1 MEVKAAT
8 LDDVK
13 DLHETMIL
21 AYQEYIH
28 IPASTSAL
36 DETIESITEKLKNG
50 EEALVVYDHEKA
62 IASVRYIIEN
72 DALFFER
79 LSVIPE
85 YRGQRVARL
94 LLNALEEITRSKGY
108 HTIRCKVRM
117 SLTKNMNMYRAF
129 GYTQYGQTIFPLRGI
144 QIDVAKM
151 EKRL

>member
-1 MEVKAAT
+1 MEIKEAT
-8 LDDVK
+8 IDHVQ

-28 IPASTSAL
+28 IPASSSAL
-36 DETIESITEKLKNG
+36 DETIESITVKLKSG
-50 EEALVVYDHEKA
+50 EEGLLVYDNDKA
-62 IASVRYIIEN
+62 VASVRYLVED

-85 YRGQRVARL
+85 YRGKGIAHL
-94 LLNALEEITRSKGY
+94 LLETLEEITRAKGY
-108 HTIRCKVRM
+108 KKIRCKVRM

-151 EKRL
+151 EKLL